1 MTGYSIEEIKTEPH
15 SGKAEDEENS
25 PQEEMVFRR
34 YQPQRY
40 LDQVYLA
47 SRTVRATCPVTF
59 VQTTPASYW
68 C

>member
-1 MTGYSIEEIKTEPH
+1 MTGYSIEEIRTEAH
-15 SGKAEDEENS
+15 SGKAQDEENS

-47 SRTVRATCPVTF
+47 SRTVRAT
-59 VQTTPASYW
+59 
-68 C
+68 